1 MSVVV
6 VLGVVAAVLL
16 QCTTA
21 QTVHVVG
28 DNIGWTIPQGGA
40 QAYQTWAA
48 SKQFV
53 VGDILSMIFY
63 LFSHTFSFF
72 FTFNFLSI
80 LFHHRYQ
87 LLRDIY
93 SSNNI
98 NVFYL
103 RRTFVLE
110 PSPNFQPY
118 TINLKKTTTECRS
131 SNFISLIILYTF
143 RDGTTLRLR
152 RPFTPFTPS
161 L

>member
-1 MSVVV
+1 MEKLIMSVVV

-63 LFSHTFSFF
+63 LFLFHFSLLLIFYLFF
-72 FTFNFLSI
+72 FIIATNCLGTFI
-80 LFHHRYQ
+80 LQ
-87 LLRDIY
+87 I
-93 SSNNI
+93 
-98 NVFYL
+98 
-103 RRTFVLE
+103 
-110 PSPNFQPY
+110 
-118 TINLKKTTTECRS
+118 
-131 SNFISLIILYTF
+131 
-143 RDGTTLRLR
+143 TLM
-152 RPFTPFTPS
+152 FST
-161 L
+161 